1 MIKPVLSDG
10 TKVRVSDNGTLITL
24 EHRARGYASGH
35 TQFLFQVELKN
46 DVRVHIF
53 KVSFTAICEF
63 CWFFVIAL
71 VNVRNRT
78 AERRRTAKRLCVTR
92 LLVESFVVIFNN
104 NDPLY
109 GYLRTSFS
117 SRVSH
122 RIVERNH
129 RIFVLRRNAPGE
141 LEQSRRQRRKRKNNK
156 KAAALL
162 KQKLWM
168 QYCDV
173 LADFF
178 AFIAWLTQN
187 LIGMAILR
195 SSLWSL
201 RSSFRY

>member
-71 VNVRNRT
+71 ANVSNRT
-78 AERRRTAKRLCVTR
+78 AERRRAAKHFCVTR

-104 NDPLY
+104 NDPLC

-122 RIVERNH
+122 RIVERNG
-129 RIFVLRRNAPGE
+129 RIFRRNAPGE

-168 QYCDV
+168 QYCDF

-187 LIGMAILR
+187 LIGMAMLR
-195 SSLWSL
+195 SSLSSL
-201 RSSFRY
+201 RSSFRH